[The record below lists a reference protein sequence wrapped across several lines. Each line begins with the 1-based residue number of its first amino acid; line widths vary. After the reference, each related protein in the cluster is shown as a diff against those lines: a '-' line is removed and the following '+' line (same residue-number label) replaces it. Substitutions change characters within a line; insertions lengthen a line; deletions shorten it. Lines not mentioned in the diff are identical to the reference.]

1 MKLRLITVLTCL
13 VGLSACVSDGRPNPY
28 GPKTDAAN
36 VRAATTQVTLGVGY
50 LEQGRIEE
58 ALERFERALAF
69 DPRSASAYTSL
80 GVLYEQISRPDL
92 AEKNYAKAVQLEP
105 KKGAVHNNFGQF
117 LCRVGR
123 YEQADIEFKTAL
135 NDPFYDTPAIAATNA
150 GKCARAAGQNEQAE
164 KYLRLALSK
173 NPNAA
178 EVYLPLASVLHQRGQ
193 SMNARAFL
201 QRFEA
206 SGLPQDAE
214 YLRLAAQVESK
225 LGDTK
230 AANAYRERLEN
241 EFPAP
246 EQTRSTEK
254 PNSSALNGNS
264 PGSSQ

>member
-1 MKLRLITVLTCL
+1 MKFRFIPVLVC
-13 VGLSACVSDGRPNPY
+13 VFGLSACVTEGVNPY
-28 GPKTDAAN
+28 GSKAENAA
-36 VRAATTQVTLGVGY
+36 VRAANTQVTLGVGY
-50 LEQGRIEE
+50 LEQGRVEE
-58 ALERFERALAF
+58 ALERFQRAIAF

-105 KKGAVHNNFGQF
+105 RKGAVHNNFGQF

-123 YEQADIEFKTAL
+123 YEQADAEFKVAL

-150 GKCARAAGQNEQAE
+150 GKCARASGQNEQAE

-214 YLRLAAQVESK
+214 YLRLAAQVESR

-254 PNSSALNGNS
+254 PNNSAVDGNS
-264 PGSSQ
+264 SGSPQ